1 MFPENRL
8 RSAPLC
14 SASGSGPVGWQT
26 GWLADSVE
34 CACIHYYSG
43 VCPTGESD
51 KSCGFQ
57 TSESLML
64 SCALSLYSTCLF
76 IGHVVARLP
85 SRAPRSLSLR
95 VPEVLIKQ
103 EINRVRA
110 FTDITLTDL
119 IAYVVLYFLSVK
131 FYIFSLY
138 FITRNFDSS
147 TKLTQITLSA

>member
-8 RSAPLC
+8 CSAPLC
-14 SASGSGPVGWQT
+14 SAMLCIGSGPVGWQT

-51 KSCGFQ
+51 KSVDFKQAGPSC
-57 TSESLML
+57 L
-64 SCALSLYSTCLF
+64 SPASLSLYGTCLF
-76 IGHVVARLP
+76 IGHVVARLY
-85 SRAPRSLSLR
+85 PRTLRSLR

-110 FTDITLTDL
+110 FTDITLTDFNRTRG
-119 IAYVVLYFLSVK
+119 ILYFFSVK
-131 FYIFSLY
+131 IVYSLVIY
-138 FITRNFDSS
+138 FFIRYYSEFW
-147 TKLTQITLSA
+147 QY